1 MRQALCMRLL
11 NAQCWVLL
19 EVTLCGT
26 SRPGCTPGGVTRSHR
41 TVSLP
46 CFPQCVEEILGYLKS
61 CFNREPMMATVCVQQ
76 VRTCS
81 PVLFAAAHW
90 RRGGGTLLVIWKV
103 FRRWCWSCVR
113 QPHLSLL
120 CSLHCQAQRGPF
132 LSPSWRSW
140 LSLWRAEGKVLPH
153 PCCRATVPASL
164 QVLERRSHPS
174 HRDSRWPGLLL
185 TGRGASRQRPHC

>member
-26 SRPGCTPGGVTRSHR
+26 SRPGCTPGGVTQSHR

-81 PVLFAAAHW
+81 PVLFAAAPW
-90 RRGGGTLLVIWKV
+90 RRGGGT
-103 FRRWCWSCVR
+103 CC
-113 QPHLSLL
+113 HL
-120 CSLHCQAQRGPF
+120 
-132 LSPSWRSW
+132 
-140 LSLWRAEGKVLPH
+140 EGV
-153 PCCRATVPASL
+153 
-164 QVLERRSHPS
+164 
-174 HRDSRWPGLLL
+174 
-185 TGRGASRQRPHC
+185 

>member
-81 PVLFAAAHW
+81 PVLFAAAPW
-90 RRGGGTLLVIWKV
+90 RRGGGTCSPFGRCLEGGAGHV
-103 FRRWCWSCVR
+103 F
-113 QPHLSLL
+113 
-120 CSLHCQAQRGPF
+120 G
-132 LSPSWRSW
+132 SPSCHSFAHSTVRPRGV
-140 LSLWRAEGKVLPH
+140 LSCHRPGGVGC
-153 PCCRATVPASL
+153 PCGGQRVKCCHTLAAGQLS
-164 QVLERRSHPS
+164 
-174 HRDSRWPGLLL
+174 
-185 TGRGASRQRPHC
+185 QRPSRC